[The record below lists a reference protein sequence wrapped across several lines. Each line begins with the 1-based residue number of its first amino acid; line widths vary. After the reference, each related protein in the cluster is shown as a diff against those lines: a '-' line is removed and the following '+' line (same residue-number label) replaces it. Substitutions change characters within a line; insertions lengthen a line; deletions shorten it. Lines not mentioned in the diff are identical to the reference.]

1 MSASS
6 SALRVRRLSAA
17 TPPNDTS
24 SMAASHWLGCLGLGH
39 AALPPDQP
47 GLALALPRLAPSMPS
62 VDALIV
68 DAPVQTG
75 QTGQRGRV
83 QWRAGGG
90 WVFGWLSIDG
100 GDDTPLDVLA
110 HGLYGD
116 VFAALAEAD
125 CPHLLRAWNY
135 LPHINAD
142 SRSLERYRRFN
153 VGRQQAFIDAGRN
166 AFAGAPA
173 ACALGSSPNGPL
185 ALAFLGGRHAPTPVE
200 NPRQVPAYH
209 YPAEY
214 GPRSPTFSRAV
225 ICDAGEGANLLAIS
239 GTASIVGHETRHQ
252 GDVVE
257 QTNETLRNL
266 HALLAAADASDA
278 SKGQPPWLLD
288 ALHLTAYVRRADDA
302 PAVYATLAQA
312 LGTRSPALR
321 GLTMLQAD
329 VCRSELLVEI
339 EAHGCR

>member
-6 SALRVRRLSAA
+6 SALRVRRHSGA
-17 TPPNDTS
+17 TPPNDAS
-24 SMAASHWLGCLGLGH
+24 STAASHWLGCLGLGH

-47 GLALALPRLAPSMPS
+47 GLALPLPRLAPSTPS
-62 VDALIV
+62 VDVLYV
-68 DAPVQTG
+68 DAAVQSG
-75 QTGQRGRV
+75 QHGRV
-83 QWRAGGG
+83 QWRTGGG
-90 WVFGWLSIDG
+90 WVFGWLTLSG
-100 GDDTPLDVLA
+100 SDDTPLDVLA
-110 HGLYGD
+110 HGLYGE
-116 VFAALAEAD
+116 VFAALAAAD

-142 SRSLERYRRFN
+142 SQSLERYRRFN
-153 VGRQQAFIDAGRN
+153 VGRQQAFIDAGRS

-185 ALAFLGGRHAPTPVE
+185 ALAFLGERHAPTPVE

-209 YPAEY
+209 YPTEY

-225 ICDAGEGANLLAIS
+225 ICDAGEGAHLLALS

-266 HALLAAADASDA
+266 RALLAAADASEA
-278 SKGQPPWLLD
+278 SKGRPPWLLD
-288 ALHLTAYVRRADDA
+288 ALDLTVYVRRADDA
-302 PAVYATLAQA
+302 AAVYATLAQA
-312 LGTRSPALR
+312 LGTQSPALR

-339 EAHGCR
+339 EAHGCQ

>member
-6 SALRVRRLSAA
+6 SALRVRRHDAA
-17 TPPNDTS
+17 TPLND
-24 SMAASHWLGCLGLGH
+24 ASHLLGCIGLGH
-39 AALPPDQP
+39 AALPLHQP
-47 GLALALPRLAPSMPS
+47 GLALALPRLAATAPS
-62 VDALIV
+62 VDALVV
-68 DAPVQTG
+68 DRPVETG
-75 QTGQRGRV
+75 QHGRV

-90 WVFGWLSIDG
+90 WIFGWLTVDG
-100 GDDTPLDVLA
+100 SDDTPLDVLA
-110 HGLYGD
+110 HGLYGE
-116 VFAALAEAD
+116 VFAAMAAAG

-135 LPHINAD
+135 LPQINAD

-153 VGRQQAFIDAGRN
+153 VGRQQAFIDAGHS
-166 AFAGAPA
+166 AFEGAPA

-185 ALAFLGGRHAPTPVE
+185 ALAFLGGPSAPTPVE

-209 YPAEY
+209 YPAEH

-225 ICDAGEGANLLAIS
+225 IFDAGAGASLLAIS

-278 SKGQPPWLLD
+278 STGQPRWSLG
-288 ALHLTAYVRRADDA
+288 ALHLTVYVRRAVDA
-302 PAVYATLAQA
+302 AAVYATLSHA
-312 LGTRSPALR
+312 LDSGSPALR
-321 GLTMLQAD
+321 GLSMLQAD
-329 VCRSELLVEI
+329 VCRSDLLVEI
-339 EAHGCR
+339 EAHGCRGNDGRVP